1 VRATKER
8 DKKLT
13 RINRKGKKHG
23 EKSKQPRQKD
33 LPSAQQRSPP
43 ASPQFPARMAAHKHQ
58 QINLLSKQ
66 KKYFQ
71 SKVGSPME

>member
-1 VRATKER
+1 V
-8 DKKLT
+8 
-13 RINRKGKKHG
+13 
-23 EKSKQPRQKD
+23 KSKQPRQQD

-43 ASPQFPARMAAHKHQ
+43 ASPQFPAHMAAHKHQ

-71 SKVGSPME
+71 SKVCSPME